1 MFVDQAYW
9 QGAIAA
15 KPSATYKGYLLGGMC
30 WFAIPFTL
38 ATTLGLAGRAF
49 DLPLTYNEA
58 GQGLVPPAVAAHTL
72 GTGGAFLIVLQLFM
86 AVTASGS
93 AEQIAVASLF
103 SYDIFKRY
111 IKPNATGKDI
121 ILMSRVGVVGYGIIS
136 GMLAVTLQ
144 QLGLGLGWVYNA
156 MGIFI
161 GSAVVPLACAIT
173 WGKCSGAAAI
183 AGCIFAQG
191 AAIIAWLVQAKRTSK
206 DLGTKC
212 WAADPTGASCSFTPS
227 GEVTVESLGLLNA
240 QLAGNCASL
249 FGSIFVT
256 IPMSLIWPQN
266 YDWKELRKATDANI
280 IDAAPTD
287 DSALLDEEGEDSAA
301 AMDQALSWTYKTGSA
316 LTLILIILWPC
327 LAIPAGHFTP
337 SYWGWWVALA
347 IIWGLVATIST
358 ILLPIF
364 EARAVFFNIVSHL
377 VHGKLPEGHDPSVH
391 NKKHIPGTSQHG
403 APAAELSAAA
413 VPTPTEV

>member
-1 MFVDQAYW
+1 VFVDQAYW

-38 ATTLGLAGRAF
+38 ATTLGLSGRAF
-49 DLPLTYNEA
+49 DLPLTFAEA
-58 GQGLVPPAVAAHTL
+58 GSGLVPPAVAAHTM

-93 AEQIAVASLF
+93 AEQIAVASIF

-111 IKPNATGKDI
+111 FKPNATGKDI
-121 ILMSRVGVVGYGIIS
+121 ILMSRVGVFGYGIIS

-144 QLGLGLGWVYNA
+144 QLGLNLGWVYNA

-161 GSAVVPLACAIT
+161 GSAVVPLSLALT
-173 WGKCSGAAAI
+173 WAKCSGTAAVAGAI
-183 AGCIFAQG
+183 LAQFAGL
-191 AAIIAWLVQAKRTSK
+191 IAWMVQAKLTSK
-206 DLGTKC
+206 KLGFNGGK
-212 WAADPTGASCSFTPS
+212 
-227 GEVTVESLGLLNA
+227 GEVTYESLGLLNA

-256 IPMSLIWPQN
+256 IPLSLAFPQN
-266 YDWKELRKATDANI
+266 FDWKELRKITDANQV
-280 IDAAPTD
+280 DTAETD
-287 DSALLDEEGEDSAA
+287 DSAKLDAEGADSPA
-301 AMDQALSWTYKTGSA
+301 AMDQALSWTYKTGSI
-316 LTLILIILWPC
+316 LTFILIILWPV

-347 IIWGLVATIST
+347 IIWGLLATIST
-358 ILLPIF
+358 ILLPLI
-364 EARAVFFNIVSHL
+364 EARKPIMAVFNSLI
-377 VHGKLPEGHDPSVH
+377 HGHVPEGHEPSVH
-391 NKKHIPGTSQHG
+391 PPK
-403 APAAELSAAA
+403 AEA
-413 VPTPTEV
+413 